1 MQEICITNEFNY
13 STVVKGISM
22 RYFESRYRRMQQR
35 QGAIPK
41 DTTPQAILED
51 FQLNST
57 FLSIFISDIVLYP
70 FETIIHRLHLQGTRT
85 IIDNLDTGY
94 SVVAILT
101 NYEGTKDCYNTSLMS
116 EGVSGLYKGFGALL
130 LQFSAHFAVIRLTKW
145 ILTEATLFLGLNTP
159 VQKPSTSSL
168 TSNPSSARILDPQT
182 YLIN

>member
-1 MQEICITNEFNY
+1 
-13 STVVKGISM
+13 M
-22 RYFESRYRRMQQR
+22 RYFESRYRRIQQR

-41 DTTPQAILED
+41 DTTPQVVLED
-51 FQLNST
+51 FKLNST
-57 FLSIFISDIVLYP
+57 LLSIFVSDIILYP

-101 NYEGTKDCYNTSLMS
+101 NYEGAKDCYTSSITS

-130 LQFSAHFAVIRLTKW
+130 LQFAAHFAVIRLTKW
-145 ILTEATLFLGLNTP
+145 ILTEATIFLGFNSP
-159 VQKPSTSSL
+159 VQQKPSNTSGIS
-168 TSNPSSARILDPQT
+168 SAQSSARLLDPQT